1 MSKLKV
7 LGFCLV
13 ALLIFSN
20 GIGSFA
26 DEGEGGTE
34 DNKEQTS
41 LGETALKFTILGKK
55 GPLKITEVPTMTFY
69 GVKEKKEAENTIIS
83 SGKLVGK
90 GNLIVSDETRSST
103 GWTVQ
108 TKLTPNHGGL
118 YTYGGNPSMIF
129 NVYLETKALNV
140 DKFDV
145 SLQSIKNSVTGFSKI
160 AQTTPNYN
168 TPVESKVES
177 LFNVNSEK
185 SVFEYENKVS
195 PGYVEE
201 NKIGERLDYIMTW
214 DLVTDPIV

>member
-1 MSKLKV
+1 MNKKKWFCSLLIV
-7 LGFCLV
+7 LG
-13 ALLIFSN
+13 IFSQ
-20 GIGSFA
+20 GLVSLAEEGA
-26 DEGEGGTE
+26 DEE
-34 DNKEQTS
+34 NKEQTS

-69 GVKEKKEAENTIIS
+69 GMREKEESKNAIIS

-118 YTYGGNPSMIF
+118 YTYIGNIAMTF
-129 NVYLETKALNV
+129 NVCLETETLNV

-145 SLQSIKNSVTGFSKI
+145 SLNSINNSATGFSKI
-160 AQTTPNYN
+160 AQTTSNYN
-168 TPVESKVES
+168 IPIETKVEN
-177 LFNVNSEK
+177 LFNVDSEK
-185 SVFEYENKVS
+185 SMFEYENKVS
-195 PGYVEE
+195 SPAYIE
-201 NKIGERLDYIMTW
+201 NRIGERLDYIMTW

>member
-118 YTYGGNPSMIF
+118 YTSYGNPNIIF
-129 NVYLETKALNV
+129 NIFLETETLNV
-140 DKFDV
+140 DKYDV
-145 SLQSIKNSVTGFSKI
+145 SLNPIRNADKKIKKIEESV
-160 AQTTPNYN
+160 N
-168 TPVESKVES
+168 
-177 LFNVNSEK
+177 
-185 SVFEYENKVS
+185 
-195 PGYVEE
+195 
-201 NKIGERLDYIMTW
+201 
-214 DLVTDPIV
+214 